1 MAVGRS
7 SSGCRSRVSFQRA
20 HLSVTSVI
28 TTTAADLVACH
39 LLDELLRRLRKRQSN
54 MEQQSIAS
62 TSSSNTNRD
71 GGSMVGGD
79 DVALQAKQKIF
90 LSHSGSQKGFVEH
103 LCVELEGCY
112 RFPFFDKRRE
122 SLSIGED
129 FPRHIFD
136 AIRQCD
142 VGVVILSD
150 EFMTSK
156 WPMME
161 LVAMHERVVDEV
173 EKGKSKF
180 KVIPVFFRTSPKD
193 LDDLDKCSGWFS
205 CWQEL
210 ARKNPKRVEVG
221 KWEAALKYLRKL
233 NGVVYEGFG
242 EVKLVKEIVDEIC
255 KVVPAEI
262 KMEDSHI
269 QGKLRICNIIRRKI
283 DALRKDHIH
292 GVCVLGLYGMGGI
305 GKTSISKAL
314 CNDFFTKFHGKV
326 FHAELERGTE
336 EDLLREVLKSL
347 TNTSRERLNE
357 FNEDQ
362 LRNALKKGLIK
373 DPVFLALDNM
383 SDQDASTS
391 EVQSYLSG
399 RLPTGSI
406 VIVTARSKDWLL
418 LVRPYM
424 DDSKCMQMPE
434 LMLEEAKSLFAQS
447 SNVHL
452 RNCVDEKLIL
462 RCVKRCYFK
471 KEDDSNSCHYH
482 PLALDVLGR
491 QLSRLDL
498 KEWVIL
504 LDRIDEDIFNQ
515 SRENNHPIFSIL
527 RKSFDALSPGNQ
539 LLLMDVALYLPN
551 DDSGFYDSA
560 HSVFDWLRMVHN
572 FQKVDDVMR
581 ALERLRAK
589 SLLERVGDGFKERI
603 GMHDLWRAFCVA
615 ETQGGK
621 MGERRWVYEAVNCSS
636 ELVEASPSG
645 SCWENVKRM
654 AFLRD
659 DPRSLEKADFGHFA
673 NVTVLKIFV
682 KLDMSKKVVIN
693 LSGLIHLKSLEVWGS
708 GLCDNLIIQGLPKSL
723 LFLGYDSKSPCESPP
738 TEQFVRQ
745 IARLEDLQFLCLFR
759 YKGRRLPDMRSMVS
773 LRVARFYWCENAVTL
788 AGLSSKL
795 TNLRVLDL
803 LCCEQLR
810 SCPGVG
816 DLVALEELSC
826 SGCEGLERLPSL
838 RKLTNLRKLNIDE
851 CDLITEFLGLE
862 DLVALEELHTSEPW
876 WRHFSRAPTLR
887 LHDLSKLKNL
897 RVLDLGDRRLQ
908 AVPGLDCLI
917 SLQILNADFG
927 EVLERPNLRQLPKLQ
942 KLKIR
947 GCSLAELRATDD
959 LAMLHTLDVG
969 DCKGVDD
976 LPDFQGPTSLRKLTL
991 RDCEFKNATSL
1002 SELSTLEEIAIIECT
1017 LLEVLPDLQGLTRLE
1032 LLFISDCD
1040 MLRGWDSPSGR
1051 GEESSCKRQDSYMQ
1065 VDSREYQ
1072 RLIGLRR
1079 LELRR
1084 CSNFVDCDGQLE
1096 SLEINSLP
1104 VREMPDLSNFPHLN
1118 KLDLRDCDF
1127 LTRLT
1132 SYYEP
1137 VPGLRSLTIVGC
1149 NAVEYVP
1156 DLGMMFPALERLFLG
1171 GCSEI
1176 VSLTSSEPLT
1186 RMRLLDVIGC
1196 KGVSEGDVDQLRAL
1210 CPPQCR
1216 VYFKPVVEEVSSDP
1230 VIFNSERRG
1239 WMRDPSY

>member
-1 MAVGRS
+1 
-7 SSGCRSRVSFQRA
+7 
-20 HLSVTSVI
+20 
-28 TTTAADLVACH
+28 
-39 LLDELLRRLRKRQSN
+39 
-54 MEQQSIAS
+54 MEQQGVAS
-62 TSSSNTNRD
+62 TSSSNANRD
-71 GGSMVGGD
+71 DGSLD
-79 DVALQAKQKIF
+79 DGEDFALQAKHKIF

-122 SLSIGED
+122 SLPIGED

-150 EFMTSK
+150 EFITSK

-161 LVAMHERVVDEV
+161 LVAMHERVLNEV

-180 KVIPVFFRTSPKD
+180 KVIPVFFKTSPKD
-193 LDDLDKCSGWFS
+193 LNDHAKCSEWLS

-210 ARKNPKRVEVG
+210 AKKNRKRVEVG

-242 EVKLVKEIVDEIC
+242 EVKFMKEIVDEIC

-269 QGKLRICNIIRRKI
+269 QGRSRICNIIRSKI
-283 DALRKDHIH
+283 DALRKDDIH

-305 GKTSISKAL
+305 GKTSICKAL
-314 CNDFFTKFHGKV
+314 CNDFFTKFYGKV
-326 FHAELERGTE
+326 CHAELERGSKE
-336 EDLLREVLKSL
+336 GLLREVLKSL
-347 TNTSRERLNE
+347 TSTGSERLNE

-362 LRNALKKGLIK
+362 LRNALKEGSIK

-383 SDQDASTS
+383 SDEDASIR
-391 EVQSYLSG
+391 EVQTYLLG
-399 RLPTGSI
+399 RLPAESI

-418 LVRPYM
+418 RVRPFINE
-424 DDSKCMQMPE
+424 SKCMQMPE
-434 LMLEEAKSLFAQS
+434 LMLDEAKSLFKKS
-447 SNVHL
+447 CDVES
-452 RNCVDEKLIL
+452 RNDVDEKLIL
-462 RCVKRCYFK
+462 RCLERCYFQ
-471 KEDDSNSCHYH
+471 KEDGNGGFHYH

-491 QLSRLDL
+491 QLSRLTDL

-551 DDSGFYDSA
+551 DDSGFYGSA

-572 FQKVDDVMR
+572 FQKVDDVTR

-589 SLLERVGDGFKERI
+589 SLLERVGDGFKKRI

-615 ETQGGK
+615 ESQGGE
-621 MGERRWVYEAVNCSS
+621 MGRRRWVYDAVNCGS

-654 AFLRD
+654 AFLYVN
-659 DPRSLEKADFGHFA
+659 PRSLEKVDFGHFA

-693 LSGLIHLKSLEVWGS
+693 ISRLIHLKSLEVWGS
-708 GLCDNLIIQGLPKSL
+708 GLCDNLIIQGLPRSL
-723 LFLGYDSKSPCESPP
+723 LFLGYDSKSPSESPP
-738 TEQFVRQ
+738 TEQFVKQ
-745 IARLEDLQFLCLFR
+745 IACLEDLQFLCLIG
-759 YKGRRLPDMRSMVS
+759 YPGRRLPDMRSMVS
-773 LRVARFYWCENAVTL
+773 LRVAKFHRCENAAKLT
-788 AGLSSKL
+788 GLSSKL
-795 TNLRVLDL
+795 TNLQVLYMHR
-803 LCCEQLR
+803 CMQLR

-816 DLVALEELSC
+816 DLVSLEELSC
-826 SGCEGLERLPSL
+826 DGCERLERLPSL
-838 RKLTNLRKLNIDE
+838 RKLRNLRKLDIRE
-851 CDLITEFLGLE
+851 CDLITELPGLE

-876 WRHFSRAPTLR
+876 WRHSRAPTLR
-887 LHDLSKLKNL
+887 LPDLSKLKNL

-917 SLQILNADFG
+917 SLQILNADFR

-942 KLKIR
+942 KLVLR

-976 LPDFQGPTSLRKLTL
+976 LPDFQGPTNLRKLTL

-1002 SELSTLEEIAIIECT
+1002 SELSTLEELAIIECT
-1017 LLEVLPDLQGLTRLE
+1017 LSEVLPDLQGLMRLE
-1032 LLFISDCD
+1032 SLFVSDCD
-1040 MLRGWDSPSGR
+1040 MLRGWDFPSGR
-1051 GEESSCKRQDSYMQ
+1051 GEESSCKRQDSNMQ
-1065 VDSREYQ
+1065 VDRGEFQ
-1072 RLIGLRR
+1072 RRIGLRR

-1084 CSNFVDCDGQLE
+1084 CSNFVDVTGIGAFSQLE
-1096 SLEINSLP
+1096 SLEIWDLP
-1104 VREMPDLSNFPHLN
+1104 VRELPDLSNFPHLN
-1118 KLDLRDCDF
+1118 KLDLRYCDF

-1132 SYYEP
+1132 SYFEP
-1137 VPGLRSLTIVGC
+1137 VPELRSLTIVGC

-1156 DLGMMFPALERLFLG
+1156 DLGILFPALEWLNIL
-1171 GCSEI
+1171 GCSGI
-1176 VSLTSSEPLT
+1176 VSLISSEPLT
-1186 RMRLLDVIGC
+1186 RMRFLLVRYC

-1216 VYFKPVVEEVSSDP
+1216 VYFIPVVEEVCSDP

-1239 WMRDPSY
+1239 RMRVPQLLKGCFRG

>member
-1 MAVGRS
+1 MNHSAEFQKQLLQAHLPTQMSTERIVHKREMRERFS
-7 SSGCRSRVSFQRA
+7 SSES
-20 HLSVTSVI
+20 
-28 TTTAADLVACH
+28 
-39 LLDELLRRLRKRQSN
+39 
-54 MEQQSIAS
+54 MEQQGVAS
-62 TSSSNTNRD
+62 TSSSNANRD
-71 GGSMVGGD
+71 GGSLDDGE
-79 DVALQAKQKIF
+79 DVALQAKHKIF

-122 SLSIGED
+122 SLPIGED
-129 FPRHIFD
+129 FPRHIFY

-150 EFMTSK
+150 EFITSK

-161 LVAMHERVVDEV
+161 LVAMHERVLDEV

-180 KVIPVFFRTSPKD
+180 KVIPVFFKTLPKD
-193 LDDLDKCSGWFS
+193 LNDRAKCSEWLS

-210 ARKNPKRVEVG
+210 GKKNRKRVEVG
-221 KWEAALKYLRKL
+221 EWEAALKYLRKL

-242 EVKLVKEIVDEIC
+242 EVKFMKEIVNEIC

-269 QGKLRICNIIRRKI
+269 QGRSRICNIIRSKI
-283 DALRKDHIH
+283 DALRKDDIH

-305 GKTSISKAL
+305 GKTSICKAL
-314 CNDFFTKFHGKV
+314 CNDFFTKFYGKV
-326 FHAELERGTE
+326 CHAELERGSKE
-336 EDLLREVLKSL
+336 GLLREVLKSL
-347 TNTSRERLNE
+347 TSTGSERLNE
-357 FNEDQ
+357 FNEAH
-362 LRNALKKGLIK
+362 LRNALKEGSIK

-383 SDQDASTS
+383 SDEDASIR
-391 EVQSYLSG
+391 EVQTYLLG
-399 RLPTGSI
+399 RLPAESI

-418 LVRPYM
+418 RVRPFI
-424 DDSKCMQMPE
+424 DESKCMQMPE
-434 LMLEEAKSLFAQS
+434 LMLDEAKSLFKKS
-447 SNVHL
+447 CDVES
-452 RNCVDEKLIL
+452 RNDVDEKLIF
-462 RCVKRCYFK
+462 RCLERCYFQ
-471 KEDDSNSCHYH
+471 KEDGNGSFHYH

-491 QLSRLDL
+491 QLSRLTDL

-621 MGERRWVYEAVNCSS
+621 MGQRRWVYEAVNCSS

-959 LAMLHTLDVG
+959 LAMLHTLVIG

-1002 SELSTLEEIAIIECT
+1002 SELSTLEEIKIYGWRD
-1017 LLEVLPDLQGLTRLE
+1017 LEVLPDLQGLTRLE
-1032 LLFISDCD
+1032 SLWIGDCD
-1040 MLRGWDSPSGR
+1040 MLRGWDSSVGL
-1051 GEESSCKRQDSYMQ
+1051 GVENSCKRQDTNTQ
-1065 VDSREYQ
+1065 LDRGEFQ

-1084 CSNFVDCDGQLE
+1084 CSNLADVTGIKAFRQLE
-1096 SLEINSLP
+1096 RLEIWDLP
-1104 VREMPDLSNFPHLN
+1104 VRELPDLSNFPHLN
-1118 KLDLRDCDF
+1118 KLVLRDCDF

-1137 VPGLRSLTIVGC
+1137 VPELRSLTIVGC

-1156 DLGMMFPALERLFLG
+1156 DLGIMFPALEYLFP
-1171 GCSEI
+1171 GCSGI

-1186 RMRLLDVIGC
+1186 RMDDLWVRGC

-1210 CPPQCR
+1210 CPPQCI
-1216 VYFKPVVEEVSSDP
+1216 VDFKPVVEEVCSDP
-1230 VIFNSERRG
+1230 VISNSERRG
-1239 WMRDPSY
+1239 RMRVPQLLKGCFSGS

>member
-1 MAVGRS
+1 
-7 SSGCRSRVSFQRA
+7 
-20 HLSVTSVI
+20 
-28 TTTAADLVACH
+28 
-39 LLDELLRRLRKRQSN
+39 
-54 MEQQSIAS
+54 MEQQGVAS
-62 TSSSNTNRD
+62 TSSSNANRD
-71 GGSMVGGD
+71 DGSLDDGE
-79 DVALQAKQKIF
+79 DVALQAKHKIF

-122 SLSIGED
+122 SLPIGED

-150 EFMTSK
+150 EFITSK

-161 LVAMHERVVDEV
+161 LVAMHERVLNEV

-180 KVIPVFFRTSPKD
+180 KVIPVFFKTSPKD
-193 LDDLDKCSGWFS
+193 LNDHAKCSEWLS

-210 ARKNPKRVEVG
+210 AKKNRKRVEVG

-242 EVKLVKEIVDEIC
+242 EVKFMKEIVDEIC

-269 QGKLRICNIIRRKI
+269 QGRSRICNIIQSKI
-283 DALRKDHIH
+283 DALRKDDIH

-305 GKTSISKAL
+305 GKTSICKAL
-314 CNDFFTKFHGKV
+314 CNDFFTKFYGKV
-326 FHAELERGTE
+326 CHAELERGSKE
-336 EDLLREVLKSL
+336 GLLREVLKSL
-347 TNTSRERLNE
+347 TSTGSERLNE

-362 LRNALKKGLIK
+362 LRNALKEGSIK

-383 SDQDASTS
+383 SDEDASIR
-391 EVQSYLSG
+391 EVQTYLLG
-399 RLPTGSI
+399 RLPAESI

-418 LVRPYM
+418 RVRPFI
-424 DDSKCMQMPE
+424 DESKCMQMPE
-434 LMLEEAKSLFAQS
+434 LMLDEAKSLFKKS
-447 SNVHL
+447 CDVES
-452 RNCVDEKLIL
+452 RNDVDEKLIF
-462 RCVKRCYFK
+462 RCLERCYFQ
-471 KEDDSNSCHYH
+471 KEDGNGSFHYH

-491 QLSRLDL
+491 QLSRLTDL

-551 DDSGFYDSA
+551 DDSGFYEGA

-621 MGERRWVYEAVNCSS
+621 MGERRWVYEAGNCSS

-645 SCWENVKRM
+645 ACWENVKRM
-654 AFLRD
+654 AFLGD
-659 DPRSLEKADFGHFA
+659 DLRSLEKADFGHFA

-682 KLDMSKKVVIN
+682 KLDMSKKVVIK
-693 LSGLIHLKSLEVWGS
+693 LSGLIHLKSLEVWGCEMWS
-708 GLCDNLIIQGLPKSL
+708 DNLVIQGLPRGL
-723 LFLGYDSKSPCESPP
+723 LFFVYGREYDIQPSSAPADQQIVK
-738 TEQFVRQ
+738 Q
-745 IARLEDLQFLCLFR
+745 IARLGELQFLCLTR
-759 YKGRRLPDMRSMVS
+759 YPGRRLPDMRSMVS
-773 LRVARFYWCENAVTL
+773 LRVAKFHRCENAAKLT
-788 AGLSSKL
+788 GLSSKL
-795 TNLRVLDL
+795 TNLRVLYL
-803 LCCEQLR
+803 HRCMQLR

-826 SGCEGLERLPSL
+826 DGCERLERLPSL
-838 RKLTNLRKLNIDE
+838 RKLRNLRKLNIDE
-851 CDLITEFLGLE
+851 CDLITELPGLE

-876 WRHFSRAPTLR
+876 WRHSRAPTLR
-887 LHDLSKLKNL
+887 LPDLSKLKNL

-908 AVPGLDCLI
+908 AVPGLDCLV
-917 SLQILNADFG
+917 SLQILNADFR
-927 EVLERPNLRQLPKLQ
+927 EVLERPNLLQLPKLQ
-942 KLKIR
+942 KLVLR

-976 LPDFQGPTSLRKLTL
+976 LPDFQGLTSLRKLTL

-1002 SELSTLEEIAIIECT
+1002 SELSTLEELVIRGCRQ
-1017 LLEVLPDLQGLTRLE
+1017 LEVLPDLQGLTRLKS
-1032 LLFISDCD
+1032 LGITKCD
-1040 MLRGWDSPSGR
+1040 MLTGWVSAVGR
-1051 GEESSCKRQDSYMQ
+1051 GEQNSCKRQDSKTQ
-1065 VDSREYQ
+1065 LDRGEFQ
-1072 RLIGLRR
+1072 RLIALRR
-1079 LELRR
+1079 LELWR
-1084 CSNFVDCDGQLE
+1084 CSNLADVSGIGAFRQLE
-1096 SLEINSLP
+1096 SLTIYSLP
-1104 VREMPDLSNFPHLN
+1104 VRELPDLSNFPHLKRLFLN
-1118 KLDLRDCDF
+1118 DCDF

-1132 SYYEP
+1132 CSEP
-1137 VPGLRSLTIVGC
+1137 VPGLVTLHIDDC
-1149 NAVEYVP
+1149 NGVEAVP
-1156 DLGMMFPALERLFLG
+1156 DLGILFPALEWLG
-1171 GCSEI
+1171 LVGCSGI

-1186 RMRLLDVIGC
+1186 RMRYLLVRYC

-1210 CPPQCR
+1210 CPPQCDFKP
-1216 VYFKPVVEEVSSDP
+1216 VVVDFKPVVEEVCSDP
-1230 VIFNSERRG
+1230 AVIFNSERRG
-1239 WMRDPSY
+1239 RRRVPQLLKGCFSGS